1 MATFVKEGALYFLQD
16 LLGSALSI
24 AMNYRR
30 AALVQTFNSF
40 LAIYKNEWL

>member
-1 MATFVKEGALYFLQD
+1 MAIFVKDGALYFLQE
-16 LLGSALSI
+16 LWSSALSL